1 MGEKIQ
7 SMRKLADWI
16 SEYDWEVYYN
26 QKNKSGYDIFRG
38 PSKKPDLLLKKNG
51 YNVLVEVKPGTK
63 HKQILDGYQ
72 KTIDYA
78 GQYWTGRQTDYYRD
92 GKDESL
98 EIDAF
103 VLATQYSMDGFLY
116 QKEQRTN
123 TLDYSGYLAKKH
135 DMDEYGITHTATR
148 LMWREWEKGHN
159 VDYFRD
165 LRRSTNTQVRMK
177 QKPKVG
183 CLVSKVDQETKA
195 ATLEPHFFLNSN
207 NFVPLGVEQIYAFN

>member
-7 SMRKLADWI
+7 SMRNLADWI
-16 SEYDWEVYYN
+16 SDYDWEVYYN

-38 PSKKPDLLLKKNG
+38 PSKKPDLLLRKNG
-51 YNVLVEVKPGTK
+51 Y
-63 HKQILDGYQ
+63 
-72 KTIDYA
+72 
-78 GQYWTGRQTDYYRD
+78 
-92 GKDESL
+92 
-98 EIDAF
+98 AF

-148 LMWREWEKGHN
+148 LMWREWEKGHT

-165 LRRSTNTQVRMK
+165 LRRSRNTQVTMK